1 MGLPNNHGL
10 PVVFKRQHG
19 AKNLITDVKGVRVGH
34 STINDGDIH
43 TGVTAVLPH
52 GGNLF
57 KDKVMAAVSV
67 INGFGKSTGL
77 IQIEELGTIETP
89 IMLTNT
95 LSAGTVSDALTR
107 VMLEQNQD
115 IGTQTGTVNCVVT
128 ECNDGALNDIRG
140 MHVKE
145 KHVREAIAN
154 ASENFAEGAVGGG
167 TGMICLGLKGGI
179 GSASRILKIDGQ
191 PYTIGALV
199 MSNFGAAGNLV
210 IGGRHYDTGK
220 YMPAGSLDRGSII
233 IILGTDIPMSERQLK
248 RTAKRSVIALAR
260 TGSCCGN
267 GSGDIALAFT
277 TANRVPHYSGKDI
290 MPMKMFY
297 DEHIDVVFEAA
308 AEAVEEAILSSL
320 YHGETMTGIRGKY
333 VMGLLDFIQKYESD

>member
-34 STINDGDIH
+34 FSTINDGDIH

-67 INGFGKSTGL
+67 INGFGKSIGL

-95 LSAGTVSDALTR
+95 LSTGTVSEALTR

-115 IGTQTGTVNCVVT
+115 IGIETGTVNCVVT

-140 MHVKE
+140 MYVKE
-145 KHVREAIAN
+145 KHVREALAN
-154 ASENFAEGAVGGG
+154 ASENFAEGSVGAG

-179 GSASRILKIDGQ
+179 GSASRMLQIDGQ
-191 PYTIGALV
+191 SYTIGALV

-233 IILGTDIPMSERQLK
+233 IILGTDYP
-248 RTAKRSVIALAR
+248 
-260 TGSCCGN
+260 
-267 GSGDIALAFT
+267 
-277 TANRVPHYSGKDI
+277 
-290 MPMKMFY
+290 
-297 DEHIDVVFEAA
+297 DE
-308 AEAVEEAILSSL
+308 
-320 YHGETMTGIRGKY
+320 
-333 VMGLLDFIQKYESD
+333 

>member
-154 ASENFAEGAVGGG
+154 ASENFAEGGRGRRHG
-167 TGMICLGLKGGI
+167 NDLSRLKRRH
-179 GSASRILKIDGQ
+179 RISIAD
-191 PYTIGALV
+191 TE
-199 MSNFGAAGNLV
+199 NRRAA
-210 IGGRHYDTGK
+210 IY
-220 YMPAGSLDRGSII
+220 DRGFGHVQ
-233 IILGTDIPMSERQLK
+233 LWCGRQ
-248 RTAKRSVIALAR
+248 
-260 TGSCCGN
+260 SC
-267 GSGDIALAFT
+267 DRRPPL
-277 TANRVPHYSGKDI
+277 
-290 MPMKMFY
+290 
-297 DEHIDVVFEAA
+297 
-308 AEAVEEAILSSL
+308 
-320 YHGETMTGIRGKY
+320 
-333 VMGLLDFIQKYESD
+333 